1 MRFTHH
7 ALLFM
12 RVANGKE
19 QAGYVFMK
27 PSAVKE
33 GNYSMSDVDDRV
45 KRRGSS
51 EKGGKAEIWG
61 YGKGI
66 TARAVAR

>member
-33 GNYSMSDVDDRV
+33 GNYAIVRC
-45 KRRGSS
+45 G
-51 EKGGKAEIWG
+51 
-61 YGKGI
+61 
-66 TARAVAR
+66 